1 MQAVLEVKG
10 KLMSRTFPLEKV
22 RNIGI
27 IAHIDAGKTTTT
39 ERILYH
45 AGRTYKIG
53 GVDEGTAVMDWMDQ
67 ERERGITITSAA
79 TTCQWDEHRINI
91 IDTPGHVDFTAEVE
105 RSLRVLDGGVVVLD
119 AVAGV
124 EAQSEAVWRQA
135 DKYNVARICFIN
147 KMDRLGADFYRT
159 VEMLKKRL
167 QASVLPIQL
176 PLSSEASFL
185 GVIDLVDNKA
195 VTFFEDPKLM
205 PLEEAIPE
213 NYKAIAIKYRDAL
226 IEKVAECDDDIM
238 LKYFDGQEIPSSQ
251 LKAAIRQMTVE
262 SRVVPILCGTALK
275 GKGIRPLLDAIVNYL
290 PSPLDVPSVCAVDLR
305 RKKEVFY
312 KASDEEPFSA
322 LAFKVVTDTF
332 MGKLTYLRV
341 YSGKVK
347 SGMQILNATKEMK
360 ERLGRLY
367 IMHAN
372 NREEVSMADTGSIIA
387 SVGLRK
393 TQTGD
398 TLCDSSHPVLFE
410 SISFPE
416 PVLSMAIEPKSKADQ
431 DKLSDVLVK
440 LASEDPTFKTK
451 SDSETGQV
459 IISGMGEL
467 HLEVL
472 AERIFREFGV
482 QVSVGKPRVAYK
494 ETITKLVESEGK
506 FIRQSG
512 GKGQYGHVWIKL
524 APGERG
530 SGFEFSNEVR
540 SGAIAKEFIPAV
552 EAGIKEALQSGC
564 LGGYPVIDVKVTL
577 FDGTFHEVDS
587 SEMAFRIAGSIA
599 LKDGIA
605 QAEPIL
611 LEPIMKAEILSPS
624 QFLGD
629 IVGELSSRRAHIYS
643 TETNEGASVTR
654 SFIPL
659 ARTFGFVSALR
670 SLSQGRAT
678 YTMEFYKYAEL
689 PKGLTEQVLTT
700 MEGG

>member
-1 MQAVLEVKG
+1 M
-10 KLMSRTFPLEKV
+10 EKV

-79 TTCQWDEHRINI
+79 TTCEWNEHRINI

-105 RSLRVLDGGVVVLD
+105 RSLRVLDGGVVILD

-135 DKYNVARICFIN
+135 NKYNVARICFIN

-159 VEMLKKRL
+159 IEMIEKRL
-167 QASVLPIQL
+167 KATVLPVQL
-176 PLSSEASFL
+176 PLGSEASFQ
-185 GVIDLVDNKA
+185 GIIDLIENKA
-195 VTFFEDPKLM
+195 VVFPEDPKLM

-213 NYKAIAIKYRDAL
+213 SYQAIVAERRYAL
-226 IEKVAECDDDIM
+226 IEKVAEYDDDIM
-238 LKYFDGQEIPSSQ
+238 LKYFDGQEIQSSQ
-251 LKAAIRQMTVE
+251 LKAAIKKMTVE
-262 SRVVPILCGTALK
+262 NKVVPVLCGSALK
-275 GKGIRPLLDAIVNYL
+275 GKGIRPLLDAIVDYL
-290 PSPLDVPSVCAVDLR
+290 PSPLDVPSVKAVDIR
-305 RKKEVFY
+305 TKKEIY
-312 KASDEEPFSA
+312 CRADDEQPFAA
-322 LAFKVVTDTF
+322 LAYKVVTDSF
-332 MGKLTYLRV
+332 MGKLTYLRI
-341 YSGKVK
+341 YSGKIK
-347 SGMQILNATKEMK
+347 GGTQILNATQGVK

-367 IMHAN
+367 VMHAN
-372 NREEVSMADTGSIIA
+372 RREEVSMADTGSIVA

-410 SISFPE
+410 SIRFPE
-416 PVLSMAIEPKSKADQ
+416 PVLSVAIEPKNKADQ
-431 DKLSDVLVK
+431 DKMGDALTKLVM
-440 LASEDPTFKTK
+440 EDPTFKAK
-451 SDSETGQV
+451 NDPETSQV
-459 IISGMGEL
+459 LISGMGEL

-494 ETITKLVESEGK
+494 ETITTSVEAEGK
-506 FIRQSG
+506 FVRQSG
-512 GKGQYGHVWIKL
+512 GKGQYGHVWIKVEP
-524 APGERG
+524 AERG
-530 SGFEFSNEVR
+530 SGFKFTNEIR
-540 SGAIAKEFIPAV
+540 SGAIPREYIPAV
-552 EAGIKEALQSGC
+552 EAGVTEALQSGR
-564 LGGYPVIDVKVTL
+564 LGGYPIVDIKVSL
-577 FDGTFHEVDS
+577 FDGSYHEVDS
-587 SEMAFRIAGSIA
+587 SEMAFRIAGSIG
-599 LKDGIA
+599 LKAGIA
-605 QAEPIL
+605 RAKPIL
-611 LEPIMKAEILSPS
+611 LEPIMKAEIISPD

-643 TETNEGASVTR
+643 METSDESSIIRCN
-654 SFIPL
+654 IPL
-659 ARTFGFVSALR
+659 ARTFGFVSVLR

-678 YTMEFYKYAEL
+678 YVMEFNKYEEL
-689 PKGLTEQVLTT
+689 PQGLTEQVLTS

>member
-1 MQAVLEVKG
+1 VQTVLEVKD

-27 IAHIDAGKTTTT
+27 IAHIDAGKTTVT
-39 ERILYH
+39 ERILFH

-53 GVDEGTAVMDWMDQ
+53 GVDEGTAIMDWMDQ

-79 TTCQWDEHRINI
+79 TTCQWNEHRINI

-105 RSLRVLDGGVVVLD
+105 RSLRVLDGGVVILD

-135 DKYNVARICFIN
+135 DKYKVARICFIN
-147 KMDRLGADFYRT
+147 KMDRLGANFYRT
-159 VEMLKKRL
+159 VDMLEKRL
-167 QASVLPIQL
+167 QAKVLPIQL
-176 PLSSEASFL
+176 PFNSEASFL
-185 GVIDLVDNKA
+185 GVIDLIDNKA

-205 PLEEAIPE
+205 PLEKDIPE
-213 NYKAIAIKYRDAL
+213 NYRAITIKYRDAL

-238 LKYFDGQEIPSSQ
+238 LKYFDGQEIPASQ
-251 LKAAIRQMTVE
+251 LKAALRKMTVE
-262 SRVVPILCGTALK
+262 SRIVPVLCGSALK
-275 GKGIRPLLDAIVNYL
+275 GKGIRPLLDAVIDYL
-290 PSPLDVPSVCAVDLR
+290 PSPLDVPTVRAIDLR
-305 RKKEVFY
+305 RKEEVY
-312 KASDEEPFSA
+312 CKASDKEPFSA

-341 YSGKVK
+341 YSGKVY
-347 SGMQILNATKEMK
+347 SGMQILNASKEMK

-367 IMHAN
+367 VMHAN
-372 NREEVSMADTGSIIA
+372 HREEVSMADTGCIVA
-387 SVGLRK
+387 CVGLRK

-410 SISFPE
+410 SIHFPE

-431 DKLSDVLVK
+431 DKLSDALIK

-451 SDSETGQV
+451 SDPETSQM

-494 ETITKLVESEGK
+494 ETITKFVESEGK
-506 FIRQSG
+506 FVRQSG

-524 APGERG
+524 TPGKRG
-530 SGFEFSNEVR
+530 SGFEFSNEIH
-540 SGAIAKEFIPAV
+540 SAAIPKEFIPAV
-552 EAGIKEALQSGC
+552 EAGIKEALQSGR
-564 LGGYPVIDVKVTL
+564 LGGYPVIDIIVTL
-577 FDGTFHEVDS
+577 FDGSYHEVDS
-587 SEMAFRIAGSIA
+587 SEIAFRIAGSIA

-605 QAEPIL
+605 KAEPIL
-611 LEPIMKAEILSPS
+611 LEPIMKAEIISPA

-643 TETNEGASVTR
+643 TETNEGASVIR
-654 SFIPL
+654 CFIPL
-659 ARTFGFVSALR
+659 ARTFGFVSVLR

-678 YTMEFYKYAEL
+678 YTMEFYQYAEL
-689 PKGLTEQVLTT
+689 PKGLTEQVLTA